1 MNDYIKKDK
10 QERLKRY
17 LRTVIFILL
26 VFIICVLAYYI
37 YMQIDV
43 DKPKLS
49 TYETSKQN
57 NLPVETVENIEKKD
71 KEIADIISDVN
82 ECVVGI
88 SKIKEVGES
97 IFLQDGASKLGLGT
111 GLIVSEDGYIL
122 TNEHVSG
129 KKNSTCYI
137 TLSTGK
143 NYTGTVVWSN
153 SDIDM
158 SIIKINEK
166 KLNYA
171 SLGDSDAISVGE
183 SVYAIGNPIG
193 YEFQRTVTSGIV
205 SATNRTIILNE
216 DEKSSY
222 MEDLI
227 QTDAT
232 INPGNSGGPL
242 VNESGEVI
250 GINSVKITSAEG
262 IGFAIPINIVK
273 TIIQSFVTSGEFEE
287 AYFGVFAY
295 DKNIIPYL
303 DNNLEIDDGIYVAQ
317 VNSKSSAEMYG
328 IKEKDILLEVDGI
341 ALEKMCDLRSYIYTK
356 KPGDEVTFKVLRNKR
371 ESNITVKLSKK

>member
-1 MNDYIKKDK
+1 
-10 QERLKRY
+10 
-17 LRTVIFILL
+17 
-26 VFIICVLAYYI
+26 
-37 YMQIDV
+37 MQ
-43 DKPKLS
+43 K
-49 TYETSKQN
+49 
-57 NLPVETVENIEKKD
+57 NL
-71 KEIADIISDVN
+71 
-82 ECVVGI
+82 
-88 SKIKEVGES
+88 
-97 IFLQDGASKLGLGT
+97 Q
-111 GLIVSEDGYIL
+111 
-122 TNEHVSG
+122 
-129 KKNSTCYI
+129 YI
-137 TLSTGK
+137 TLG
-143 NYTGTVVWSN
+143 N
-153 SDIDM
+153 SSDV
-158 SIIKINEK
+158 
-166 KLNYA
+166 KL
-171 SLGDSDAISVGE
+171 GQI
-183 SVYAIGNPIG
+183 VYAIGNPIG
-193 YEFQRTVTSGIV
+193 FEFQRTVTSGIV

-287 AYFGVFAY
+287 AYLGVFAY

-341 ALEKMCDLRSYIYTK
+341 ALEKMCNLRSYIYTK
-356 KPGDEVTFKVLRNKR
+356 KPGDEVTFRVLRNKR